1 MTIDIDIISENDCYG
16 DAVCYIPRVRWT
28 LTDKDRI
35 RPEQMNEIKRDLE
48 RMLSE
53 RLAVS

>member
-1 MTIDIDIISENDCYG
+1 MTIDIDIISQNDAYG
-16 DAVCYIPRVRWT
+16 NTLCYIPRVKWT
-28 LTDKDRI
+28 LTDKDRLT
-35 RPEQMNEIKRDLE
+35 PEQMNEIKRDLE

>member
-1 MTIDIDIISENDCYG
+1 MTIDIDIISMNDGYG
-16 DAVCYIPRVRWT
+16 DVVCYNPRVKWT
-28 LTDKDRI
+28 LTNKDRLT
-35 RPEQMNEIKRDLE
+35 PEQMNEIKRDLE

>member
-1 MTIDIDIISENDCYG
+1 MTIDIDIMSENDCYG
-16 DAVCYIPRVRWT
+16 KAVCYIPRVKWT
-28 LTDKDRI
+28 LTDKDRLT
-35 RPEQMNEIKRDLE
+35 PEQMNEIKRDLE

>member
-1 MTIDIDIISENDCYG
+1 MTIDIDIISDHDCYG
-16 DAVCYIPRVRWT
+16 NVVCYFPRVKWT
-28 LTDKDRI
+28 LTDKDRLSI
-35 RPEQMNEIKRDLE
+35 EQMNEIQRDLE